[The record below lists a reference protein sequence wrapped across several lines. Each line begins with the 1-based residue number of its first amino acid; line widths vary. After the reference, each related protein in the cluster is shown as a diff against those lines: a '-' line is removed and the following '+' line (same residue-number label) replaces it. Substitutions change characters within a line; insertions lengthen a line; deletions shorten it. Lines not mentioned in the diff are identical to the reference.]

1 MVSYVNYLQ
10 FFGGYGS
17 LKVKGLI
24 LFAFSLMFVAGGAA
38 GCTTKEK
45 QVDSKISIEKNK
57 KEDYEENLAYLMK
70 DVSEQ
75 SKIVSDILT
84 SQKSVEEKK
93 NEFDLASKDLL
104 ETSEKV
110 KKLKHDEKYKD
121 VQFTMDTAMGLLDM
135 SLKLIGD
142 GLELKDRKLIEL
154 GNDAVV
160 KASKKINEANEMM
173 KDIE

>member
-1 MVSYVNYLQ
+1 ML
-10 FFGGYGS
+10 
-17 LKVKGLI
+17 
-24 LFAFSLMFVAGGAA
+24 VAGGAA

-45 QVDSKISIEKNK
+45 QVDSKISIEQNK

-70 DVSEQ
+70 DISEQ
-75 SKIVSDILT
+75 SKVVSDILT

-93 NEFDLASKDLL
+93 KKEFDLASKDLL

-135 SLKLIGD
+135 SLKSIGD
-142 GLELKDRKLIEL
+142 GLELKDRKLIEI

-160 KASKKINEANEMM
+160 KASKKIDEANKMM
-173 KDIE
+173 KDIK

>member
-1 MVSYVNYLQ
+1 M
-10 FFGGYGS
+10 
-17 LKVKGLI
+17 KVKGLI
-24 LFAFSLMFVAGGAA
+24 LLAFLLMFVA

-45 QVDSKISIEKNK
+45 QVEGKISIEQNK
-57 KEDYEENLAYLMK
+57 KADYEENLAYLMK

-75 SKIVSDILT
+75 SKVVSDILT
-84 SQKSVEEKK
+84 GQKSVEEKGK
-93 NEFDLASKDLL
+93 EFDLASKDLI

-121 VQFTMDTAMGLLDM
+121 VQFTIDTAMDLLDM

-173 KDIE
+173 KDIK

>member
-1 MVSYVNYLQ
+1 
-10 FFGGYGS
+10 
-17 LKVKGLI
+17 
-24 LFAFSLMFVAGGAA
+24 MFVAWGAA

-45 QVDSKISIEKNK
+45 QVDSKISIEQNK

-75 SKIVSDILT
+75 SKVVSDILT
-84 SQKSVEEKK
+84 GQKSVEEKK
-93 NEFDLASKDLL
+93 KEFDLASK
-104 ETSEKV
+104 
-110 KKLKHDEKYKD
+110 DEKYKD

-135 SLKLIGD
+135 SLKSIGD

-173 KDIE
+173 KDIK

>member
-10 FFGGYGS
+10 FGGES

-24 LFAFSLMFVAGGAA
+24 LLAFSLMFVAGVAA

-45 QVDSKISIEKNK
+45 QVDSKISIEQNK
-57 KEDYEENLAYLMK
+57 KADYEENLAYLMK

-75 SKIVSDILT
+75 SKVVSDILT
-84 SQKSVEEKK
+84 GQKPVEEKK
-93 NEFDLASKDLL
+93 KEFDLASKDLL

-121 VQFTMDTAMGLLDM
+121 VQFTMDTAMDLLDM

-173 KDIE
+173 KDIK

>member
-10 FFGGYGS
+10 FIRGRG
-17 LKVKGLI
+17 LKVKNLI
-24 LFAFSLMFVAGGAA
+24 LLAFSLIFVVWGAA
-38 GCTTKEK
+38 GCTTKSK
-45 QVDSKISIEKNK
+45 QVDSKISIEQNK
-57 KEDYEENLAYLMK
+57 KEDYEQNLAYLMK
-70 DVSEQ
+70 DVSEE
-75 SKIVSDILT
+75 SKVVSDILT
-84 SQKSVEEKK
+84 GQKSVEEEKK
-93 NEFDLASKDLL
+93 KEFDLASKDLL

>member
-10 FFGGYGS
+10 FLRGGSG
-17 LKVKGLI
+17 LKVKNLI
-24 LFAFSLMFVAGGAA
+24 LLAFSLMFVAWGAA

-45 QVDSKISIEKNK
+45 QVDSKISIEQNK
-57 KEDYEENLAYLMK
+57 KADYEENLAYLMK

-75 SKIVSDILT
+75 SKVVSDILT
-84 SQKSVEEKK
+84 GQKSVEEKEK
-93 NEFDLASKDLL
+93 EFDLASKDLL
-104 ETSEKV
+104 ETSKKV

-121 VQFTMDTAMGLLDM
+121 VQFTMDTAMDLLDM

-173 KDIE
+173 KDIK

>member
-1 MVSYVNYLQ
+1 M
-10 FFGGYGS
+10 
-17 LKVKGLI
+17 KVKNLI
-24 LFAFSLMFVAGGAA
+24 LLAFSLMLVAGGAA

-45 QVDSKISIEKNK
+45 QVDSKISIEQNK

-70 DVSEQ
+70 DISEQ
-75 SKIVSDILT
+75 SKVVSDILT

-93 NEFDLASKDLL
+93 KKEFDLASKDLL

-135 SLKLIGD
+135 SLKSIGD
-142 GLELKDRKLIEL
+142 GLELKDRKLIEI

-160 KASKKINEANEMM
+160 KASKKIDEANKMM
-173 KDIE
+173 KDIK

>member
-10 FFGGYGS
+10 FLRGGSG
-17 LKVKGLI
+17 LKVKNLI
-24 LFAFSLMFVAGGAA
+24 LLAFSLMFVAGGAA

-45 QVDSKISIEKNK
+45 QVDSKISIEQNK

-75 SKIVSDILT
+75 SKVVSDILT
-84 SQKSVEEKK
+84 GQKSVEEKK
-93 NEFDLASKDLL
+93 KEFDLASKDLL

-135 SLKLIGD
+135 SLKSIGD

-173 KDIE
+173 KDIK

>member
-1 MVSYVNYLQ
+1 ML
-10 FFGGYGS
+10 
-17 LKVKGLI
+17 
-24 LFAFSLMFVAGGAA
+24 VAGGAA

-45 QVDSKISIEKNK
+45 QVDSKISIEQNK

-70 DVSEQ
+70 DISEQ
-75 SKIVSDILT
+75 SKVVSDILT

-93 NEFDLASKDLL
+93 KKEFDLASKDLL

-135 SLKLIGD
+135 SLKSIGD
-142 GLELKDRKLIEL
+142 GLELRDRKLIEI

-160 KASKKINEANEMM
+160 KASKKIDEANKMM
-173 KDIE
+173 KDIK

>member
-10 FFGGYGS
+10 FIRGRG
-17 LKVKGLI
+17 LKVKNLI
-24 LFAFSLMFVAGGAA
+24 LLAFSLIFVVWGAA
-38 GCTTKEK
+38 GCTTKVK
-45 QVDSKISIEKNK
+45 QVDSKISPIEQNK
-57 KEDYEENLAYLMK
+57 KEDYEQNLAYLMK
-70 DVSEQ
+70 DVSEE
-75 SKIVSDILT
+75 SKVVSDILT
-84 SQKSVEEKK
+84 GQKSVEEKK
-93 NEFDLASKDLL
+93 KEFDLASKDLL